1 MEVQHYQYEDAHA
14 KNQNA
19 EKNIVS
25 AIEQAWNVHKNA
37 SVLTVKMEKMELKT
51 SFYVK
56 CRLKWTLESFDLG

>member
-25 AIEQAWNVHKNA
+25 AIEQA
-37 SVLTVKMEKMELKT
+37 
-51 SFYVK
+51 
-56 CRLKWTLESFDLG
+56 